1 MSSTPAAASGGS
13 NSATGAGL
21 TSPNASADEEP
32 VEPVNGEFVQ
42 LWIEA
47 ESGEFFA
54 KYVWK
59 HILGWHANNN
69 LVQRYF
75 SVT

>member
-13 NSATGAGL
+13 NSGPGAGL

-54 KYVWK
+54 KCVWK
-59 HILGWHANNN
+59 HILGWYANSNF
-69 LVQRYF
+69 VWGYF
-75 SVT
+75 SVA